1 MVSDTVA
8 ALERDAPR
16 QHFVQHAPERPDV
29 GPFVNDLAPCLLR
42 THIARRAHHGTVA
55 RVVHGLRR
63 RVCEV
68 GRRAIASGLR
78 EAEVEDLH
86 HAVRRDRD
94 VGGLQVAVDNPFF
107 VGDVEGLGDLPRD
120 AQRVTNGQPRALR
133 PLTRDIRE
141 GVRERL
147 PVHELENQEPD
158 AFGFLEAVDRADVRM
173 IQRGEHPRL
182 PLEAREPLGVA
193 RERVRQE
200 LDRDI
205 ALELRVARA
214 VHLTHAARTEQGLHL
229 IHTKSLAFHH
239 QPRLVTSVVAP
250 NHRGCLE
257 KALRALVRRQ
267 QGLHL
272 LAQRVVAAA
281 GLGQVRR
288 APIRW
293 QRPRAREHLFQTRPV
308 VSGKDH
314 LPWILLAGA
323 VTRKL

>member
-1 MVSDTVA
+1 MVSDTVPPLNA
-8 ALERDAPR
+8 TRPVSISYR
-16 QHFVQHAPERPDV
+16 YAPECPDV
-29 GPFVNDLAPCLLR
+29 GPFVDDLAPCLLR

-55 RVVHGLRR
+55 RVVHGLGR

-68 GRRAIASGLR
+68 WRRAIASGLR
-78 EAEVEDLH
+78 EAEVDDLH
-86 HAVRRDRD
+86 HAVTRDRD

-133 PLTRDIRE
+133 PLTRGIRE

-182 PLEAREPLGVA
+182 PLEAREPLGVG

-214 VHLTHAARTEQGLHL
+214 VHFTHAARTEQGLNL
-229 IHTKSLAFHH
+229 IHT
-239 QPRLVTSVVAP
+239 
-250 NHRGCLE
+250 
-257 KALRALVRRQ
+257 
-267 QGLHL
+267 
-272 LAQRVVAAA
+272 
-281 GLGQVRR
+281 
-288 APIRW
+288 
-293 QRPRAREHLFQTRPV
+293 
-308 VSGKDH
+308 
-314 LPWILLAGA
+314 
-323 VTRKL
+323 

>member
-1 MVSDTVA
+1 MY
-8 ALERDAPR
+8 
-16 QHFVQHAPERPDV
+16 
-29 GPFVNDLAPCLLR
+29 
-42 THIARRAHHGTVA
+42 
-55 RVVHGLRR
+55 
-63 RVCEV
+63 EV
-68 GRRAIASGLR
+68 GRRVIASGLR

-86 HAVRRDRD
+86 HAIRRDRD
-94 VGGLQVAVDNPFF
+94 VGGLQVAVDNSFF

-133 PLTRDIRE
+133 PLTRNIRE
-141 GVRERL
+141 GLRERL

-229 IHTKSLAFHH
+229 IHTKPLAFHH
-239 QPRLVTSVVAP
+239 QPRLVTSGIASD
-250 NHRGCLE
+250 HRGCFE
-257 KALRALVRRQ
+257 KTLRALVRRQ
-267 QGLHL
+267 
-272 LAQRVVAAA
+272 
-281 GLGQVRR
+281 
-288 APIRW
+288 
-293 QRPRAREHLFQTRPV
+293 
-308 VSGKDH
+308 
-314 LPWILLAGA
+314 
-323 VTRKL
+323 